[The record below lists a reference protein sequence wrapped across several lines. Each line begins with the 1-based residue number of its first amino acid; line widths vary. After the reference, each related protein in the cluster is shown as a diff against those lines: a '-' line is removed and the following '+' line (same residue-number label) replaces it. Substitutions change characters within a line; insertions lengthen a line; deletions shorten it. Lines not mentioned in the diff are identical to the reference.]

1 MFSVNAFEL
10 SSKKAVLYNMNEN
23 KIIYELNKD
32 EKTSIASLTKIMTT
46 LVAIENIDDY
56 NKKVT
61 INYEM
66 LKGLAEENAAV
77 IGLKVGQNVTYNDLL
92 YGMFL
97 SSGADATKAIAISIS
112 GNEKNFV
119 ELMNI
124 KAKELGMLN
133 THFEN
138 TVGLDDINHYS
149 TVNDVSIM
157 LRSALKNSKFYEI
170 FSSDS
175 YSFSDKSL
183 IVYSTFKKTAKMYN
197 YNVNYIIGAKT
208 GFTYDAGKCL
218 ASLAIDKENNIKYLL
233 VTTNAEI
240 NTKDAYH
247 IKDATTIYNY
257 YFQNY
262 KYYNLVKKDQLL
274 LTLPIKYTTKKVN
287 FYAYNDLNYYYD
299 NTFNSNKISFKYTGM
314 DLITQNMK
322 KGTRIGEIEIFYDN
336 ELVDVI
342 NLYLEENIDS
352 VEFCKE
358 IIQSKNTNIT
368 LLGKNYYC
376 LYKNIKI
383 VINSYSYTIITAH
396 TI

>member
-1 MFSVNAFEL
+1 MKKFLFYIFIYLIFIPRVSAFNL

-77 IGLKVGQNVTYNDLL
+77 IGLKVGQSVTYNDLL

-97 SSGADATKAIAISIS
+97 SSGADATRAIAIAIS
-112 GNEKNFV
+112 GNEKDFV
-119 ELMNI
+119 KLMNI
-124 KAKELGMLN
+124 KAKKIGMLN
-133 THFEN
+133 TNFKN
-138 TVGLDDINHYS
+138 TVGLDNDNHFS

-157 LRSALKNSKFYEI
+157 IREALKNNKFYEI

-183 IVYSTFKKTAKMYN
+183 IVYSTFRKTAKMYN

-208 GFTYDAGKCL
+208 GFTYNAGKCL
-218 ASLAIDKENNIKYLL
+218 ASLAIDEENNIKYLL
-233 VTTNAEI
+233 VTTNASI
-240 NTKDAYH
+240 NTNDAFH

-257 YFQNY
+257 YFKNY

-274 LTLPIKYTTKKVN
+274 LSLPIKYGTKKVN
-287 FYAYNDLNYYYD
+287 FYAYNDLNYYCD
-299 NTFNSNKISFKYTGM
+299 NTFNVNKISFKYNGI
-314 DLITQNMK
+314 DSITSNMK
-322 KGTRIGEIEIFYDN
+322 KGTRVGEIEIFYDN
-336 ELVDVI
+336 ESVDVI
-342 NLYLEENIDS
+342 NLYLEENIDFS
-352 VEFCKE
+352 
-358 IIQSKNTNIT
+358 IIKFLINNIFYFVVFILIIIS
-368 LLGKNYYC
+368 LLKF
-376 LYKNIKI
+376 
-383 VINSYSYTIITAH
+383 S
-396 TI
+396 